1 MLSLQDVHK
10 QFGARVLYT
19 GVNLRIE
26 QGGRWGLVG
35 PNGSGKTTL
44 LGIITGEE
52 EVDGGRVGRRRDL
65 TVGYL
70 RQEVEEAGDAPL
82 LVSVTGSQGEVAA
95 IEARLAQVTAALSHP
110 IADAD
115 RLHALVEEQGHLFE
129 RFAHLGGF
137 DLEARAERIL
147 LGLGFRKDDFPRP
160 VSLLSGGWRMRAAL
174 ARLLLAEPDIL
185 LLDEPTNHLDLA
197 AVVWLEGYLQE
208 FPGAILLISHDR
220 TFLNNLAR
228 NIAAVENGR
237 VVTYKGNYDAFVR
250 QQAERRALLVAAKD
264 NQERKIRETE
274 RFIERF
280 RAKATKARQV
290 QSRVKQLDKIERI
303 ALEDD
308 AATMRLRFPQ
318 PPRSGKVVV
327 EIDELT
333 KHFGSTCVYD
343 GLDLTIQAGQ
353 KIALVGPNGV
363 GKSTLMKLLA
373 GFVEPDVGEIRLG
386 TNVTRAYFSQHS
398 SETLTAT
405 HTILQEI
412 TAVAPDRSMS
422 ELRAI
427 LGAFLFTGDD
437 VDKQIAVLSG
447 GEKSRVAL
455 ARLLVRPANFLLL
468 DEPTNHLDMAARAVL
483 EQALRAYTGTLVL
496 ITHDRH
502 LIGTVANYILEI
514 ERDRDTPGAT
524 ARVQLYPGSYDAYLY
539 AREQA
544 AKEAADSV
552 AGAAAAGGNGAA
564 GRERADA
571 KADRQAQ
578 REERRRLKNAATS
591 LRREVERL
599 EADVEAAMAAV
610 ASLGERLADPEFYAS
625 DPAGFEACVR
635 SHQEAEGRADALT
648 HEWEERL
655 QALEAAEARLDEV
668 A

>member
-10 QFGARVLYT
+10 QFGGRVLYT
-19 GVNLRIE
+19 GVSLRIE

-44 LGIITGEE
+44 LGIITGEQ
-52 EVDGGRVGRRRDL
+52 EVDGGQVGRRRDL

-70 RQEVEEAGDAPL
+70 RQEVEDVGEAPL

-95 IEARLAQVTAALSHP
+95 IEARLAEVTAALSHP
-110 IADAD
+110 IADHD

-129 RFAHLGGF
+129 RFTHLGGF

-147 LGLGFRKDDFPRP
+147 LGLGFRKDDFPKP
-160 VSLLSGGWRMRAAL
+160 VSRLSGGWRMRAAL

-220 TFLNNLAR
+220 TFLNNLTR
-228 NIAAVENGR
+228 DIASVENGR
-237 VVTYKGNYDAFVR
+237 VATYKGNYDAFVR
-250 QQAERRALLVAAKD
+250 QQAERRAQLMAAKE
-264 NQERKIRETE
+264 NQERKIREAE

-290 QSRVKQLDKIERI
+290 QSRVKQLEKIERI
-303 ALEDD
+303 ELEDD

-318 PPRSGKVVV
+318 PPRSGKVVAEVAGV
-327 EIDELT
+327 E
-333 KHFGSTCVYD
+333 KHFGATCVYG
-343 GLDLTIQAGQ
+343 GLDVTIQAGQ
-353 KIALVGPNGV
+353 KIALVGANGV

-373 GFVEPDVGEIRLG
+373 GIVEPDAGEVRLG

-398 SETLTAT
+398 SETLTT
-405 HTILQEI
+405 SNTILQEV
-412 TAVAPDRSMS
+412 TAVAPDRPMA

-437 VDKQIAVLSG
+437 VEKPIAVLSG

-483 EQALRAYTGTLVL
+483 EQALHAYTGTLVL
-496 ITHDRH
+496 ITHDRY
-502 LIGTVANYILEI
+502 LIGSVVNHILEI
-514 ERDRDTPGAT
+514 DRERDTPGAT

-544 AKEAADSV
+544 AKEAAAV
-552 AGAAAAGGNGAA
+552 ATPDADDDA
-564 GRERADA
+564 GRERAA
-571 KADRQAQ
+571 TKADRQAQ
-578 REERRRLKNAATS
+578 REERRRLKNAAAG
-591 LRREVERL
+591 LRREVQRL
-599 EADVEAAMAAV
+599 EAEVETAMAEGTDLAQ
-610 ASLGERLADPEFYAS
+610 RLADPEFYNQ
-625 DPAGFEACVR
+625 DPAAFADCVR
-635 SHQEAEGRADALT
+635 RHEEVEERSAALT

-655 QALEAAEARLDEV
+655 QALETAEARLDEV

>member
-1 MLSLQDVHK
+1 MLSLQNVHK
-10 QFGARVLYT
+10 QFGGRVLYS
-19 GVNLRIE
+19 GVSLRIE
-26 QGGRWGLVG
+26 QGSRWGLVG

-44 LGIITGEE
+44 LGIITGEA
-52 EVDGGRVGRRRDL
+52 EVDGGQVGRRRDL

-70 RQEVEEAGDAPL
+70 RQEVEETGDAPL

-95 IEARLAQVTAALSHP
+95 IEARLAEVTALLSHP
-110 IADAD
+110 IADHD

-129 RFAHLGGF
+129 RFGHLGGF

-160 VSLLSGGWRMRAAL
+160 VSRLSGGWRMRAAL

-197 AVVWLEGYLQE
+197 AVVWLEGYLRE
-208 FPGAILLISHDR
+208 FAGAILLISHDR
-220 TFLNNLAR
+220 TFLNNLVHHVAS
-228 NIAAVENGR
+228 VENAQ
-237 VVTYKGNYDAFVR
+237 VVAYKGNYDAFVQ
-250 QQAERRALLVAAKD
+250 QQAERRAQLVAAKE

-303 ALEDD
+303 ELEDD

-327 EIDELT
+327 EIDGLA
-333 KHFGSTCVYD
+333 KHYGTTCVYD
-343 GLDLTIQAGQ
+343 GLDHTIQAGQ

-363 GKSTLMKLLA
+363 GKSTFMKLLSGA
-373 GFVEPDVGEIRLG
+373 VEPDAGTLRLG

-405 HTILQEI
+405 NTILQEI
-412 TAVAPDRSMS
+412 TAVAPDRSQS

-437 VDKQIAVLSG
+437 VDKKIAVLSG

-483 EQALRAYTGTLVL
+483 ERALHDYTGTLVL

-502 LIGTVANYILEI
+502 LISAVVNHVLEI
-514 ERDRDTPGAT
+514 ERDRDTPGAP
-524 ARVQLYPGSYDAYLY
+524 ARVQLYPGSYEAYRY

-544 AKEAADSV
+544 EKEAA
-552 AGAAAAGGNGAA
+552 AASDAAEGPGNGAG
-564 GRERADA
+564 GRERTDA

-578 REERRRLKNAATS
+578 REERRRLKNAATT

-599 EADVEAAMAAV
+599 EAEVEAAMAEA
-610 ASLGERLADPEFYAS
+610 AGLAQRLADPDFYNQ
-625 DPAGFEACVR
+625 DPAAFADCVR
-635 SHQEAEGRADALT
+635 RHEEAEERSAALT
-648 HEWEERL
+648 QQWEERL

>member
-1 MLSLQDVHK
+1 MLSLQNIHK
-10 QFGARVLYT
+10 QFGGRVLYT
-19 GVNLRIE
+19 GVDLRIE
-26 QGGRWGLVG
+26 QGSRWGLVG

-52 EVDGGRVGRRRDL
+52 EVDGGQVARRRDL

-70 RQEVEEAGDAPL
+70 RQEVEETGDAPL

-95 IEARLAQVTAALSHP
+95 IEARLAEVTAVLSHP
-110 IADAD
+110 IADHD

-147 LGLGFRKDDFPRP
+147 LGLGFRKDDFPKP
-160 VSLLSGGWRMRAAL
+160 VSRLSGGWRMRAAL

-197 AVVWLEGYLQE
+197 AVVWLEGYLRE
-208 FPGAILLISHDR
+208 FAGAILLISHDR
-220 TFLNNLAR
+220 TFLNNLVR
-228 NIAAVENGR
+228 NIASVENAQ
-237 VVTYKGNYDAFVR
+237 VVAYTGNYDAFVQ
-250 QQAERRALLVAAKD
+250 QQAERRAQLVAAKE

-303 ALEDD
+303 ELEDD

-327 EIDELT
+327 EIEGLT
-333 KHFGSTCVYD
+333 KHYGKTCVYD
-343 GLDLTIQAGQ
+343 GLDHTIQAGQ

-363 GKSTLMKLLA
+363 GKSTFMKLLSGA
-373 GFVEPDVGEIRLG
+373 VEPDAGTLRLG

-398 SETLTAT
+398 SETLTLT
-405 HTILQEI
+405 NTILQEI

-437 VDKQIAVLSG
+437 VDKPIAVLSG

-483 EQALRAYTGTLVL
+483 ERALHDYTGTLVL

-502 LIGTVANYILEI
+502 LIGSVANHVLEI
-514 ERDRDTPGAT
+514 ERDRDTPGAP
-524 ARVQLYPGSYDAYLY
+524 AQVQLYPGSYAAYLY

-544 AKEAADSV
+544 AKEAA
-552 AGAAAAGGNGAA
+552 AAAATAPGGGDGAA
-564 GRERADA
+564 GRDGTGA

-578 REERRRLKNAATS
+578 REERRRLKNAATT

-599 EADVEAAMAAV
+599 EAQVEATMAEA
-610 ASLGERLADPEFYAS
+610 ADLAQRLADPDLYNQ
-625 DPAGFEACVR
+625 DPAAFAACVR
-635 SHQEAEGRADALT
+635 RHEEAEERSATLT
-648 HEWEERL
+648 REWEARL